1 LRLTPLFVLLLIV
14 LAAQGLQSQAE
25 TVAFFGFDLPHLCP
39 ARSSGDACLGCGT
52 TRATLHMLHGNF
64 ATAWAAKPFVFL
76 FPIVFLLEALV
87 PSLGL
92 RRVRRGRT
100 ILAAIL
106 MLTALSSYLL
116 A

>member
-1 LRLTPLFVLLLIV
+1 LRLTPLLIFLLIL
-14 LAAQGLQSQAE
+14 LAAQGLQPQAE

-39 ARSSGDACLGCGT
+39 SRASGDVCLGCGT

-76 FPIVFLLEALV
+76 FPLVFLLEALA

-92 RRVRRGRT
+92 HRVRRGRT
-100 ILAAIL
+100 WLAAIL
-106 MLTALSSYLL
+106 MAMALYSYFL